1 MACEKRYSSL
11 STQQVHHSQRPF
23 LLAMKNERL
32 ERITS
37 TFQYRLFAI
46 VGSKEVKLNKPNIL
60 ENRLKT
66 ELIELKIVMDV

>member
-1 MACEKRYSSL
+1 MACEKKYSSL
-11 STQQVHHSQRPF
+11 STKQVHHSQRPF

-46 VGSKEVKLNKPNIL
+46 VDSKEVKLNEPNML
-60 ENRLKT
+60 ENILKT
-66 ELIELKIVMDV
+66 ELIELKIVMHV